1 LLGCLS
7 DHPNTITVHPHK
19 NRVVLFEI
27 SDSARTLY
35 FGPIL
40 EAIRPDLVWHKEI
53 INEGVRWRNF
63 LTGYAHTYEVYV

>member
-1 LLGCLS
+1 
-7 DHPNTITVHPHK
+7 
-19 NRVVLFEI
+19 VLFEI